1 MHAYMNEWMK
11 GESCW
16 GKMLSWGGG
25 KSSKFIRN
33 GIRSLR
39 AGVIIVEWLK
49 WEVCESMGGKVK
61 EKLWAGSL
69 WSKQECRE
77 NDCQVKHRRLCNR
90 SSLKII
96 FLSLFH
102 IIPFFTPS
110 CSSLAFGLDWDDNGN
125 RRYLSLSAGDHE
137 KGIFWR
143 FLMIFLVLSI
153 RHWKTWPLLLGMV
166 VWMLYLTM
174 VQYAVRWEKWSQL
187 SKKWQHGRLN
197 ECRS

>member
-1 MHAYMNEWMK
+1 
-11 GESCW
+11 
-16 GKMLSWGGG
+16 MLSWGGG

-110 CSSLAFGLDWDDNGN
+110 CSSLAFGLD
-125 RRYLSLSAGDHE
+125 
-137 KGIFWR
+137 
-143 FLMIFLVLSI
+143 
-153 RHWKTWPLLLGMV
+153 
-166 VWMLYLTM
+166 
-174 VQYAVRWEKWSQL
+174 
-187 SKKWQHGRLN
+187 
-197 ECRS
+197 